1 MKKLTL
7 LILFLSLASVGFS
20 QYTVSRYVNNFNGFQ
35 RTNENDPDS
44 ALFFLRNLATLEPN
58 STDEL
63 LHNSF
68 AQRFLIFSETKLFAS
83 SEFLAT
89 LKSQHVTIDSARRKF
104 KEMKQSAYKILAQIK
119 NDPNAE
125 LKANAYPIL
134 QWVEAQD
141 NLTNSTKLKA
151 IGTEYIRY
159 LNSTT
164 DFYTQRKARY
174 GLLIAKLLY
183 NNNKLRPDADRIIE
197 LIYNNLQNHQITED
211 PTTVTR
217 PAKEKRA
224 WYRYMFA
231 YCNFIT
237 SQNLKLTKNQ
247 KLERLKLAFSYS
259 PDILDKTF
267 SNAYFY
273 DMIFLF
279 GNEKYSFE
287 EDYLAALGSDEEKF
301 KTIMVMSMNDPSFK
315 QKAKE
320 LYKGQANFDDYW
332 LSEFNKKFA
341 SAPLFSLKQ
350 VDGNQY
356 VLGNNK
362 NQWTLIDFWGT
373 WCSPCRKEHP
383 DLQKLYLDTKD
394 GKMKRLNIITIAS
407 EDQEHVVKKYME
419 SLNYSF
425 PVVMSDNQIEKKY
438 NVSSWPSKFLVSPQG
453 KYVVIPFNVDWQKYI
468 EDYIN

>member
-7 LILFLSLASVGFS
+7 LFSFLCL
-20 QYTVSRYVNNFNGFQ
+20 VSFVSGQDQSNAEDNTKNFNGFQ
-35 RTNENDPDS
+35 RTYDKYPDS
-44 ALFFLRNLATLEPN
+44 AIAYLKKLAISSPLYAE
-58 STDEL
+58 DL
-63 LHNSF
+63 VHNSF
-68 AQRFLIFSETKLFAS
+68 AQSFIQRDEEGYYKDSI
-83 SEFLAT
+83 FLARLKQMNMT
-89 LKSQHVTIDSARRKF
+89 VDSVRSIKRKMKNSTSSILEKLKSDTSIVLKNVI
-104 KEMKQSAYKILAQIK
+104 YPLAKWEEAQK
-119 NDPNAE
+119 NFNDPKKLNE
-125 LKANAYPIL
+125 IGKTYLKYL
-134 QWVEAQD
+134 KE
-141 NLTNSTKLKA
+141 TN
-151 IGTEYIRY
+151 
-159 LNSTT
+159 
-164 DFYTQRKARY
+164 DFYTERKARY

-211 PTTVTR
+211 PTTITR
-217 PAKEKRA
+217 PVKEKRA

-237 SQNLKLTKNQ
+237 SQNLKLTNNQ
-247 KLERLKLAFSYS
+247 KLDRLKLAFSYS
-259 PDILDKTF
+259 PDILDKTV
-267 SNAYFY
+267 SHAYFY

-287 EDYLAALGSDEEKF
+287 EDYLAALGSDEKKF

-350 VDGNQY
+350 IDGNQY

-394 GKMKRLNIITIAS
+394 GKMKKLNIITIAS
-407 EDQEHVVKKYME
+407 EDQEHAVKEYMK

-425 PVVMSDNQIEKKY
+425 PVVMSDNQIEK
-438 NVSSWPSKFLVSPQG
+438 NTTFPLGHQNFWLVHKENMLLSRLT
-453 KYVVIPFNVDWQKYI
+453 
-468 EDYIN
+468 